1 MIEGDDVTQRWLVRG
16 RAQGVG
22 FRFFVQREATRLG
35 LRGSVR
41 NTPNG
46 AVEVVAAGT
55 SKALNELEA
64 RLHEG
69 PDAAK
74 VTAVKAVPI
83 DISAADTGKTF
94 MITG

>member
-16 RAQGVG
+16 RVQGVG

-41 NTPNG
+41 NTPDG

-74 VTAVKAVPI
+74 VTAVEAVPVG
-83 DISAADTGKTF
+83 ISAADTGKTF